1 MAKTFKEYMDIYRNA
16 TTYPA
21 SERALRKVL
30 SAANVEIAPEI
41 PPEPGGAICVSF
53 PGNPKSSIWEKLP
66 EGIWVSYGFVY
77 KSWEELF
84 TQAESIDSM
93 AVAKVIK

>member
-16 TTYPA
+16 TTYPV

-41 PPEPGGAICVSF
+41 PPEPGGTICVSF
-53 PGNPKSSIWEKLP
+53 PGNPESSIWEKLP
-66 EGIWVSYGFVY
+66 EGNWVSYGFV
-77 KSWEELF
+77 SRNWEELYSG
-84 TQAESIDSM
+84 AESIDSI